1 MDKAGIIKEAQKF
14 LAKGQIDKAIAEF
27 EKLADSGDGNVYNTL
42 GDLYLKKGD
51 TKRSADF
58 YYRAADIFKEKG
70 FSEKAKALY
79 KKILNI
85 NPSDYRA
92 TLALGELCEEKGLVT
107 EAIRYFLAAADVLTK
122 EKKRDG
128 LVEVYQKILHL
139 SPSNLQLRVKVAD
152 IFLKEGLTE
161 EAAKQYSILGR
172 LYHDSGDSNTAKA
185 YYERALSINPSDRNA
200 NLGLVEIYKKEGDYK
215 STLEIF
221 KRLLSSFP
229 DDINILSHYIESLM
243 KTGDISTAESELKRL
258 VELAPENVM
267 AKKYLTNIYIQQDKK
282 EEAWR
287 LISPSLDQI
296 ISFERDGIVSILEE
310 LKDVEPAEC
319 KKKLIVIYKEIGN
332 TEKAFDELVNLGDY
346 YLSAGLT
353 EEAINCYKEAKELR
367 PDDPYINTKLQE
379 MELASEEPEI
389 IKVKTEGR
397 DVEEILQEADIYLKF
412 GVYEEARKR
421 LEPLK
426 VQYPDN
432 PEVHIKL
439 KQLYLEI
446 GDKEMAV
453 TECLALNE
461 VYKRKGM
468 IEEAEKFIEE
478 ARSINPDDERL
489 LMREVESPF
498 LSQYEES
505 LISSPAGDATE
516 REAVE
521 PFERPAT
528 APSREDYL
536 EAFTEAEFYEKQGLT
551 EEALKVYKYLQ
562 SIFPHDEQIAQKIES
577 LSELQ
582 RTEVSEI
589 PEGEEAGM
597 TLPASE
603 ELGSELIN
611 LTEEILGTEGNE
623 PEVIGEPELTEDV
636 MDIFEEFKKGLE
648 GQVKEEDSETHY
660 NLGIAY
666 KEMGLINDAI
676 KEFQLSRKDPKYYIA
691 SMNMLAI
698 CYKEKGLYKLAIETL
713 EEAMRGIDKSQEEY
727 LAMRYEL
734 ADAYEKDGDI
744 ASAFNLYTEIYG
756 MDSGFRDV
764 AQKIE
769 TLKKVPPRQKKENI
783 SLEPSQESPKKRDRI
798 SYI

>member
-51 TKRSADF
+51 TKRSAEF
-58 YYRAADIFKEKG
+58 YYRAADIFREQG
-70 FSEKAKALY
+70 FYDKAKALY

-107 EAIRYFLAAADVLTK
+107 DAIRYFLAVADVLAK

-152 IFLKEGLTE
+152 IFFKEGLTE

-172 LYHDSGDSNTAKA
+172 LYHDSGDSNKAKD
-185 YYERALSINPSDRNA
+185 YYQRALSINPSDRSA

-221 KRLLSSFP
+221 RRLLASFP

-319 KKKLIVIYKEIGN
+319 TKKLIVIYKEIGN
-332 TEKAFDELVNLGDY
+332 TEKAFNELVNLGDY
-346 YLSAGLT
+346 YLSTGLT

-367 PDDPYINTKLQE
+367 PDDPYINAKLQE
-379 MELASEEPEI
+379 MESASEEPEI
-389 IKVKTEGR
+389 IKVKTEDR
-397 DVEEILQEADIYLKF
+397 NIEEILQEADIYLKF

-453 TECLALNE
+453 TECLALSE
-461 VYKRKGM
+461 IYKRKGM
-468 IEEAEKFIEE
+468 TEEAERFIEE

-489 LMREVESPF
+489 SMREVESSIF
-498 LSQYEES
+498 
-505 LISSPAGDATE
+505 SPAANLTGE
-516 REAVE
+516 EAVE
-521 PFERPAT
+521 TFERPTT

-551 EEALKVYKYLQ
+551 EEALKVYKHLQ
-562 SIFPHDEQIAQKIES
+562 SIFPEDEQITQKIES
-577 LSELQ
+577 LSKIQ

-589 PEGEEAGM
+589 AEGEDAGKA
-597 TLPASE
+597 LPLSE

-611 LTEEILGTEGNE
+611 LNEEILGIGGNE
-623 PEVIGEPELTEDV
+623 QDVIEAPELTEDV

-676 KEFQLSRKDPKYYIA
+676 KEFQLSRKDPKYYI
-691 SMNMLAI
+691 SSINMLAV
-698 CYKEKGLYKLAIETL
+698 CYKEKGLYKLAIETI
-713 EEAMRGIDKSQEEY
+713 EEGLKGLDKSQEEY

-769 TLKKVPPRQKKENI
+769 ALKKAPPKQKKENI
-783 SLEPSQESPKKRDRI
+783 SSESSQESSKKRNRI

>member
-14 LAKGQIDKAIAEF
+14 LAKGQIDRAIAEF

-51 TKRSADF
+51 TKRSAEF
-58 YYRAADIFKEKG
+58 YYRAADIFREQG
-70 FSEKAKALY
+70 FYDKAKALY
-79 KKILNI
+79 KKILNL

-92 TLALGELCEEKGLVT
+92 TLALGELCEEKGLAT
-107 EAIRYFLAAADVLTK
+107 DAIRYFLAVADVLAK
-122 EKKRDG
+122 EKKRDA

-152 IFLKEGLTE
+152 IFFKEGLTE

-172 LYHDSGDSNTAKA
+172 LYHDSGDSNKAKD
-185 YYERALSINPSDRNA
+185 YYQRALSINPSDKSA

-215 STLEIF
+215 GTLEIF
-221 KRLLSSFP
+221 RRLLSSFP

-258 VELAPENVM
+258 VELAPENVT
-267 AKKYLTNIYIQQDKK
+267 AKKYLTNIYIQQGKK

-319 KKKLIVIYKEIGN
+319 TKKLIVIYKEIGN

-367 PDDPYINTKLQE
+367 PDDPYIKAKLQE
-379 MELASEEPEI
+379 MEVASEEPEI

-397 DVEEILQEADIYLKF
+397 NVEEILQEADIYLKF

-453 TECLALNE
+453 TECLALSE
-461 VYKRKGM
+461 IYKRKGM
-468 IEEAEKFIEE
+468 TGEAEKFVEE

-489 LMREVESPF
+489 STSEVESPI
-498 LSQYEES
+498 LSHHEDLTSS
-505 LISSPAGDATE
+505 LVANLTGE
-516 REAVE
+516 EAVE
-521 PFERPAT
+521 TFERPAT
-528 APSREDYL
+528 APSREDYM
-536 EAFTEAEFYEKQGLT
+536 EAFIEAEFYEKQGLT
-551 EEALKVYKYLQ
+551 DEALKVYKHLQ
-562 SIFPHDEQIAQKIES
+562 SIFPEDEQITQKIES
-577 LSELQ
+577 LSKIQ
-582 RTEVSEI
+582 KTEVSEI
-589 PEGEEAGM
+589 AEGEDAGK
-597 TLPASE
+597 TLPLSE

-611 LTEEILGTEGNE
+611 LNEEILGTEGNE
-623 PEVIGEPELTEDV
+623 QEVIEAPELTEDV

-676 KEFQLSRKDPKYYIA
+676 KEFQLSRKDPKYYI
-691 SMNMLAI
+691 SSINMLAV
-698 CYKEKGLYKLAIETL
+698 CYKEKGLYKLAIETI
-713 EEAMRGIDKSQEEY
+713 EEGLKGLDKSKEEY

-769 TLKKVPPRQKKENI
+769 TLKKAPPKQKKEKI
-783 SLEPSQESPKKRDRI
+783 SSEPSQDSSKKRDRI

>member
-1 MDKAGIIKEAQKF
+1 MDKVSIIKEAQKF

-27 EKLADSGDGNVYNTL
+27 EKLLDSGDGNIYNNL

-51 TKRSADF
+51 TKRAAEF
-58 YYRAADIFKEKG
+58 YYRAADIFREQG
-70 FSEKAKALY
+70 FSDKAKALY

-92 TLALGELCEEKGLVT
+92 TLALGELCEERGLAT
-107 EAIRYFLAAADVLTK
+107 DAIRHFLTVADILAK
-122 EKKRDG
+122 MKKKDE
-128 LVEVYQKILHL
+128 LIEVYQKILHL

-161 EAAKQYSILGR
+161 EAVKQYSILGR
-172 LYHDSGDSNTAKA
+172 LYYDSGDSIKAKDC
-185 YYERALSINPSDRNA
+185 YEKALHINPSDRSA
-200 NLGLVEIYKKEGDYK
+200 NLGLVEIYKKEGNYK
-215 STLEIF
+215 DTLEIF
-221 KRLLSSFP
+221 RRLLSYFP
-229 DDINILSHYIESLM
+229 DDTNILSQYIESLM
-243 KTGDISTAESELKRL
+243 KTGDISAAENELKRL

-267 AKKYLTNIYIQQDKK
+267 AKKYLANIYIQQGKK
-282 EEAWR
+282 EEAWS
-287 LISPSLDQI
+287 LISPYLDQI
-296 ISFERDGIVSILEE
+296 ISFERDGIVSMLEE

-319 KKKLIVIYKEIGN
+319 TKKLIVIYKEIGN
-332 TEKAFDELVNLGDY
+332 TEKAFDEVVNLGDY

-353 EEAINCYKEAKELR
+353 EEAVNCYKEAKELR
-367 PDDPYINTKLQE
+367 PDDPYINAKLQE
-379 MELASEEPEI
+379 LETSSEEPEI
-389 IKVKTEGR
+389 IQVKTEVR

-426 VQYPDN
+426 VHYPDN
-432 PEVHIKL
+432 PDIHIKL

-453 TECLALNE
+453 TECLAISE
-461 VYKRKGM
+461 IYRRQGM
-468 IEEAEKFIEE
+468 MEEAEKFIEE

-489 LMREVESPF
+489 LMREVESPV
-498 LSQYEES
+498 LSHREES
-505 LISSPAGDATE
+505 LISSSFADAKE
-516 REAVE
+516 EAVE
-521 PFERPAT
+521 TFERPT

-551 EEALKVYKYLQ
+551 DEALKVYRHLQ
-562 SIFPHDEQIAQKIES
+562 SIFPQDEQIAQKIES
-577 LSELQ
+577 LSKIQ
-582 RTEVSEI
+582 KTEVSEI
-589 PEGEEAGM
+589 AEGEDAGK
-597 TLPASE
+597 TLPLSE

-611 LTEEILGTEGNE
+611 LNEEILGTEGNE
-623 PEVIGEPELTEDV
+623 PEVIESPELTEDV

-648 GQVKEEDSETHY
+648 GQIKEEDSDTHY

-676 KEFQLSRKDPKYYIA
+676 KEFQLARKDPKYYIT

-713 EEAMRGIDKSQEEY
+713 EEAIRGLDKSQEEY

-734 ADAYEKDGDI
+734 ADAYEKDDNI
-744 ASAFNLYTEIYG
+744 PYAFNLYTEIYG

-769 TLKKVPPRQKKENI
+769 ALKKAPPNQKKENI
-783 SLEPSQESPKKRDRI
+783 SSEPSKDSSKKRDRI